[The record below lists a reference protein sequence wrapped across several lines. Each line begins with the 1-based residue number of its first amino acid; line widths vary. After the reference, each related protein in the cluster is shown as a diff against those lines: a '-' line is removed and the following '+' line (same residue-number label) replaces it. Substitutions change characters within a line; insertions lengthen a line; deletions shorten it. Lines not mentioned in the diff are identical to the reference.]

1 MANKFKNKIIKQS
14 KLDWQKF
21 DSLGRVLTHQRY
33 NLDCAERTKQVIESW
48 QNTLWPIKGKYHGT
62 KLKHLPLSYLQWVG
76 MNFDTNSK
84 GYKLV
89 IQELEC
95 RTNNTQG

>member
-1 MANKFKNKIIKQS
+1 MAKFNWQRVAQQKQNTDHIYFDYS
-14 KLDWQKF
+14 KQNDY
-21 DSLGRVLTHQRY
+21 DSSKVVQT
-33 NLDCAERTKQVIESW
+33 W
-48 QNTLWPIKGKYHGT
+48 QNTSWPIKGKYHGT
-62 KLKHLPLSYLQWVG
+62 KLKDLPLSYLQWVG

-95 RTNNTQG
+95 RANNT